1 MKFNTIVKIFTA
13 LAAVVGAIYI
23 IATYGDKIV
32 EWAKGIMSCCH
43 SKPAVKVPTPEAP
56 AEDFVPENPEAA
68 QEEAPAEV
76 QEAAEETPAA
86 EEPVA
91 EAAAEP
97 IVSDE
102 AIPVA
107 DEEDFEG

>member
-32 EWAKGIMSCCH
+32 EWAKGIMNCCC
-43 SKPAVKVPTPEAP
+43 SKPAAKIPTPEAP
-56 AEDFVPENPEAA
+56 AEDFVPENPEPV
-68 QEEAPAEV
+68 QEAPADV
-76 QEAAEETPAA
+76 QEAAEEAPAA
-86 EEPVA
+86 EEAA
-91 EAAAEP
+91 EEPAAEP
-97 IVSDE
+97 VLSND

>member
-32 EWAKGIMSCCH
+32 EWAKGILSCGCCK
-43 SKPAVKVPTPEAP
+43 SASKVPAPEAP
-56 AEDFVPENPEAA
+56 AEDFVPENPEPA
-68 QEEAPAEV
+68 QEAPSDV
-76 QEAAEETPAA
+76 QEAAEEAPAA
-86 EEPVA
+86 EE
-91 EAAAEP
+91 AAEEP
-97 IVSDE
+97 APEPVLSDD